1 MIHLNDVTFSYTAGT
16 TQLRH
21 VSFQV
26 NSGEFVVL
34 TGPSGCGKTTLTR
47 VLNGLAPGFYGGELE
62 GNVQIDGTNAHELQP
77 WEYGRLVGSVFQDP
91 KTQFFAPVVRD
102 ELAFGCENY
111 GIPPEDIQ
119 TRIEE
124 LSHRLGVSHLL
135 DRALLTLSSGEKQK
149 VAVAAAAGTRPP
161 IYVMDEPSANLD
173 LDATRELAGVLTTLK
188 ESGST
193 IVIAEHRLTYLMDL
207 ADRIVYMDDGAVRQE
222 FTPAQLQNLSQGTLD
237 ELGLRDPALRTIE
250 PGAQHAS
257 RTTIGGAPAVE
268 VANLTVRRKRRG
280 ASLLTSL
287 AFTLQPGEVVAL
299 AGPNGAGK
307 TTLARTLCGLERA
320 GRGTISLRGAPTR
333 RAKRSLN
340 TWFVMQ
346 DADSQ
351 LFSDSVLGEMTHGTK
366 STPDSMAQ
374 AQRVLTQL
382 GLWAHRDRHPGSLS
396 GGQKQRL
403 SIAVALMQDRPLI
416 MLDEPTS
423 GLDGRNLRRVVDCIT
438 EQAERDKT
446 ILVIT
451 HDPEFIRKACT
462 RMLLVRDQT
471 LAADIPIE
479 PDEFGLV
486 LDHLTG
492 KTARHDE

>member
-1 MIHLNDVTFSYTAGT
+1 MIHLDDVSFSYTAGA

-26 NSGEFVVL
+26 SRGEFVVL

-47 VLNGLAPGFYGGELE
+47 VLNGLVPGFYGGELE
-62 GNVQIDGTNAHELQP
+62 GGVQIDGTNARELQS

-111 GIPPEDIQ
+111 GFPPEDIQ
-119 TRIEE
+119 ARIED

-161 IYVMDEPSANLD
+161 LYVMDEPSANLD

-193 IVIAEHRLTYLMDL
+193 IVIAEHRLTYLMHL
-207 ADRIVYMDDGAVRQE
+207 ADRIVYMDDGDIRHE
-222 FTPAQLQNLSQGTLD
+222 YTPAQLQNLPQATLE
-237 ELGLRDPALRTIE
+237 ELGLRDPVLRTTE
-250 PGAQHAS
+250 PGARHVS
-257 RTTIGGAPAVE
+257 HTSLGGDPTVE
-268 VANLTVRRKRRG
+268 VTDLTVRRKGRG

-287 AFTLQPGEVVAL
+287 SFTLQPGEVVAL

-307 TTLARTLCGLERA
+307 TTLGRTLCGLERA
-320 GRGTISLRGAPTR
+320 GRGTICLRGAHSR

-351 LFSDSVLGEMTHGTK
+351 LFSDSVLGEMTHGAK

-382 GLWAHRDRHPGSLS
+382 GLWEYRNRHPGSLS

-403 SIAVALMQDRPLI
+403 TIAVALMQNRQFI

-438 EQAERDKT
+438 EQAERGKT

-471 LAADIPIE
+471 LTADVPLE
-479 PDEFGLV
+479 PDTFGLA
-486 LDHLTG
+486 LDHLNR

>member
-1 MIHLNDVTFSYTAGT
+1 
-16 TQLRH
+16 
-21 VSFQV
+21 
-26 NSGEFVVL
+26 
-34 TGPSGCGKTTLTR
+34 
-47 VLNGLAPGFYGGELE
+47 
-62 GNVQIDGTNAHELQP
+62 
-77 WEYGRLVGSVFQDP
+77 
-91 KTQFFAPVVRD
+91 
-102 ELAFGCENY
+102 
-111 GIPPEDIQ
+111 
-119 TRIEE
+119 
-124 LSHRLGVSHLL
+124 
-135 DRALLTLSSGEKQK
+135 
-149 VAVAAAAGTRPP
+149 
-161 IYVMDEPSANLD
+161 
-173 LDATRELAGVLTTLK
+173 
-188 ESGST
+188 
-193 IVIAEHRLTYLMDL
+193 
-207 ADRIVYMDDGAVRQE
+207 
-222 FTPAQLQNLSQGTLD
+222 
-237 ELGLRDPALRTIE
+237 
-250 PGAQHAS
+250 
-257 RTTIGGAPAVE
+257 
-268 VANLTVRRKRRG
+268 
-280 ASLLTSL
+280 
-287 AFTLQPGEVVAL
+287 
-299 AGPNGAGK
+299 
-307 TTLARTLCGLERA
+307 
-320 GRGTISLRGAPTR
+320 
-333 RAKRSLN
+333 
-340 TWFVMQ
+340 MQ